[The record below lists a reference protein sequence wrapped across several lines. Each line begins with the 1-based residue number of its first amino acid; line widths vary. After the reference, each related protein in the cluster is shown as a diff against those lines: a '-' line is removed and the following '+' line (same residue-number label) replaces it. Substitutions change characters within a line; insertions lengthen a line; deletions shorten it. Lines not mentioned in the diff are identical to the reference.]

1 MIEYVLFFIAGIAG
15 SFHCIGMCGGFPI
28 ALGSVSNRS
37 PSRKALNQLLYN
49 SGRIFTYTFLGILL
63 GYLSLRINEIKP
75 ILNAQLIVSVI
86 AGIFMILIGLQIL
99 GMLGE
104 RAIPGFTPIYIF
116 IKKALASFI
125 GYKSLGA
132 PFYLGIF
139 NGFLPCPLIYA
150 FLFKAATSGSPDK
163 GGMTMLSLGLGTI
176 PTMFL
181 LGSLSGFISP
191 RIRAKVSLIPGLVV
205 LIFGIITIA
214 RALLPLNFLEYH
226 QVHFYH

>member
-28 ALGSVSNRS
+28 AVGSVSNQN
-37 PSRKALNQLLYN
+37 PSRKVLNQLLYN

-63 GYLSLRINEIKP
+63 GYLSLKINEIKP
-75 ILNAQLIVSVI
+75 IFNAQSIVSVV
-86 AGIFMILIGLQIL
+86 AGVFMILIGLQIL

-116 IKKALASFI
+116 IKKAISSI
-125 GYKSLGA
+125 IRHKSLVA
-132 PFYLGIF
+132 AFYLGIF
-139 NGFLPCPLIYA
+139 NGFLPCPLVYA
-150 FLFKAATSGSPDK
+150 FLFKAATSGSPEK
-163 GGMTMLSLGLGTI
+163 GALTMLSLGLGTI

-191 RIRAKVSLIPGLVV
+191 RIRAKVNLIPGLVV
-205 LIFGIITIA
+205 VIFGIITIA

>member
-99 GMLGE
+99 GMLVE

-116 IKKALASFI
+116 IKKALASI
-125 GYKSLGA
+125 SDIKAWS
-132 PFYLGIF
+132 
-139 NGFLPCPLIYA
+139 PLS
-150 FLFKAATSGSPDK
+150 T
-163 GGMTMLSLGLGTI
+163 
-176 PTMFL
+176 
-181 LGSLSGFISP
+181 
-191 RIRAKVSLIPGLVV
+191 
-205 LIFGIITIA
+205 
-214 RALLPLNFLEYH
+214 
-226 QVHFYH
+226 